1 MKTLVLHGELKER
14 FGERFRM
21 DVRSPVEAFRL
32 LDVNFKGEFRK
43 MVEGKRFEIHLG
55 TRPVTPD
62 HLYMNC
68 GNDEEIHL
76 VPEISGSKGAFGFLF
91 AFPLLGSAFPAGGL
105 LGGLG
110 GAGAAGGAFGGLG
123 SILFGVAILGVGAL
137 ISSALRPKEQK
148 DREEKDKNSFLFDGP
163 VNTIEQGGP
172 VPLVYGRV
180 RTGSVI
186 ISAGLSIEQVS

>member
-1 MKTLVLHGELKER
+1 MKTLVLHGELAQR
-14 FGERFRM
+14 FGERFEM
-21 DVRSPVEAFRL
+21 DVRSPIEAFRL
-32 LDVNFKGEFRK
+32 MDVNFKGEFRK
-43 MVEGKRFEIHLG
+43 MVEGKRFEIRLG
-55 TRPVTPD
+55 SRQVTPD

-68 GNDEEIHL
+68 GSREEIHL
-76 VPEISGSKGAFGFLF
+76 LPEMSGSKGFGFLF
-91 AFPLLGSAFPAGGL
+91 SFPLLGSAFPAGGL

-148 DREEKDKNSFLFDGP
+148 EREQKDKNSFLFDGP

-180 RTGSVI
+180 RTGSIV
-186 ISAGLSIEQVS
+186 ISAGLAIEQVS